1 MPCGMVQVCGG
12 AHVVGRGVAIAAWG
26 VAIAAWGVTIVAWGV
41 AIAARGGDVQIILK
55 GEVGDGA
62 VGVHEVVVAG
72 VDFADGLKGLRV
84 GV

>member
-12 AHVVGRGVAIAAWG
+12 AHVVGGGVAIAVMGG
-26 VAIAAWGVTIVAWGV
+26 V
-41 AIAARGGDVQIILK
+41 VQIILK
-55 GEVGDGA
+55 SEVGDGA